1 MIHDSAKLLSFTP
14 ELWPGVTQM
23 MANKNLWMIEGFF
36 ILDIV
41 WNNDLRADRALLE
54 IELLVLEVAAHDD

>member
-14 ELWPGVTQM
+14 ELRPGMTQM
-23 MANKNLWMIEGFF
+23 MANKNLGMIERFF

-41 WNNDLRADRALLE
+41 WNNDLGADRALLE

>member
-1 MIHDSAKLLSFTP
+1 
-14 ELWPGVTQM
+14 M
-23 MANKNLWMIEGFF
+23 MANKNLWMIERFF

-41 WNNDLRADRALLE
+41 WNNDLGADRALLE